1 MKRSVSAGVVVAL
14 TSIYVLACVSGC
26 ASESSNR
33 RTIEEEIEA
42 HIRVRWLFRNREV
55 LAMCVEL
62 QRMRQEFAIDA
73 LMRMAVTEDTPCNLR
88 TIVLCRM
95 LFKDSEGGRMR
106 EPLVGSPWFLGDTN
120 SDDWPLEPIH
130 IWKGVPFM
138 ITWGY
143 VLSGIAESA
152 PQYLVYCIQ
161 NGVWND
167 EAFGIPARDQLKA
180 IAEDFIEMGPW
191 RRPLDG
197 REQKF
202 IRAQVSDVPSR

>member
-1 MKRSVSAGVVVAL
+1 VTL
-14 TSIYVLACVSGC
+14 TSIAVLACLSGC
-26 ASESSNR
+26 VSESLNG

-42 HIRVRWLFRNREV
+42 HIRARWLFRSTDV

-73 LMRMAVTEDTPCNLR
+73 LMRMAVTEDTPSNLR

-95 LFKDSEGGRMR
+95 LFRPRDATRMR
-106 EPLVGSPWFLGDTN
+106 EPLVGSPWFLGETN

-143 VLSGIAESA
+143 SLSGIAESA
-152 PQYLVYCIQ
+152 PQYLAYCIQ

-167 EAFGIPARDQLKA
+167 EAFVIPARDQLKA
-180 IAEDFIEMGPW
+180 IAEEFIQKGPW
-191 RRPLDG
+191 RRPLDE
-197 REQKF
+197 REKKF
-202 IRAQVSDVPSR
+202 IRAQVSEVPSR